1 MDMLKRHFWTL
12 AASVAIIIASLI
24 PIPEIKP
31 LEDIPLMDKWTH
43 FVMYGGLACAAWF
56 DIHRSKKQVPTAG
69 KLLLAIVY
77 PILLGG
83 LMELAQAYLTTCR
96 NGDWLDFI
104 ANTIGAVIAIPIGAV
119 IKRLLARHQTKVKSD
134 GKP

>member
-1 MDMLKRHFWTL
+1 MNILKRHLWTL
-12 AASVAIIIASLI
+12 IASLAIIIVSLI

-56 DIHRSKKQVPTAG
+56 DIYRSKTQVPTTG

-83 LMELAQAYLTTCR
+83 LMELGQAYLTTCR

-104 ANTIGAVIAIPIGAV
+104 ANTIGAIIAIPIGAA
-119 IKRLLARHQTKVKSD
+119 IKRILAMHQTKVKNA

>member
-1 MDMLKRHFWTL
+1 
-12 AASVAIIIASLI
+12 
-24 PIPEIKP
+24 
-31 LEDIPLMDKWTH
+31 MDKWTH

-56 DIHRSKKQVPTAG
+56 DIYRSKTQVPTTG

-83 LMELAQAYLTTCR
+83 LMELGQAYLTTCR

-104 ANTIGAVIAIPIGAV
+104 ANTIGAVIAIPIGAA
-119 IKRLLARHQTKVKSD
+119 IKRVLAMHQTKVKSPD
-134 GKP
+134 KP

>member
-1 MDMLKRHFWTL
+1 MLKRHFWTL

-56 DIHRSKKQVPTAG
+56 DIYRSKTQVPTAG

-119 IKRLLARHQTKVKSD
+119 IKRLLARHQTKVKNA

>member
-1 MDMLKRHFWTL
+1 MLKRHFWTL

-56 DIHRSKKQVPTAG
+56 DIYRSKTQVPTAG

-104 ANTIGAVIAIPIGAV
+104 ANTIGAVIAIPIGGV
-119 IKRLLARHQTKVKSD
+119 IKRLLARHQTKVKSA

>member
-1 MDMLKRHFWTL
+1 MLKRHFWTL

-56 DIHRSKKQVPTAG
+56 DIYRSKTQVPTAG

-119 IKRLLARHQTKVKSD
+119 IKRLLARHQTKVKSA

>member
-1 MDMLKRHFWTL
+1 MLKRHFWTL

-56 DIHRSKKQVPTAG
+56 DIYRSKKQVPTAG

-83 LMELAQAYLTTCR
+83 LMELGQAYLTTCR

-104 ANTIGAVIAIPIGAV
+104 VNTIGAVIAIPIGEV
-119 IKRLLARHQTKVKSD
+119 IKRLLARHQTKVKNA

>member
-12 AASVAIIIASLI
+12 VASVAIIIASLI

-56 DIHRSKKQVPTAG
+56 DIHHSKKQVPTTG
-69 KLLLAIVY
+69 KLLLAIAY

-119 IKRLLARHQTKVKSD
+119 IKRLLARHQTKVKSA

>member
-1 MDMLKRHFWTL
+1 
-12 AASVAIIIASLI
+12 
-24 PIPEIKP
+24 
-31 LEDIPLMDKWTH
+31 
-43 FVMYGGLACAAWF
+43 
-56 DIHRSKKQVPTAG
+56 VPTTG

-83 LMELAQAYLTTCR
+83 LMELGQAYLTTCR

-104 ANTIGAVIAIPIGAV
+104 ANTIGAIIAIPIGAA
-119 IKRLLARHQTKVKSD
+119 IKRILAMHQTKVKNA

>member
-56 DIHRSKKQVPTAG
+56 DIYRSKTQVPTAG

-119 IKRLLARHQTKVKSD
+119 IKRLLARHQTKVKNA

>member
-1 MDMLKRHFWTL
+1 MNILKRHLWTL
-12 AASVAIIIASLI
+12 IASLAIIIASLI

-31 LEDIPLMDKWTH
+31 LEDLPLMDKWTH

-56 DIHRSKKQVPTAG
+56 DIHRSKAQVPTTG
-69 KLLLAIVY
+69 KILLAIVY

-104 ANTIGAVIAIPIGAV
+104 ANTIGAVIAIPIGAAM
-119 IKRLLARHQTKVKSD
+119 KRVLAIRHIGVRNA
-134 GKP
+134 GEP